1 MTMLAVP
8 HPAAGFGATPGS
20 ASADPL
26 APARHVI
33 AFMAVLAVPTLIAWG
48 LDERL
53 LHGVSVWSK
62 PLKFQAALALHF
74 ATLLLLAPLLSVETR
89 RSRTLRWSMLAAASM
104 AVLEIAYITLQ
115 AARGRASHFN
125 YDTPVEQVLYGLMG
139 LGATVIVVG
148 SFLYGWLAWRSRST
162 QSGARSGLGTGAAL
176 GLMVGSVLTLAIG
189 GYLSSRGSHWIGGD
203 LTDATGMPL
212 TGWST
217 TGGDLRPAHFLA
229 THMMQVLPVLGLVG
243 DRLRLPAI
251 GMWIAAAVYVAI
263 VTAVAAQALFGLPL
277 MAVTVPAS

>member
-1 MTMLAVP
+1 MTMFAVP
-8 HPAAGFGATPGS
+8 HAAVRFEATPG
-20 ASADPL
+20 AATADPL

-33 AFMAVLAVPTLIAWG
+33 AFMAVLAVPTLLAYG
-48 LDERL
+48 LDDRL

-74 ATLLLLAPLLSVETR
+74 ATLLLLAPLLSSESR
-89 RSRTLRWSMLAAASM
+89 RSQTLRWSLLAAAVM

-125 YDTPVEQVLYGLMG
+125 FDTSLEQALYSLMG
-139 LGATVIVVG
+139 LGATVIVAG
-148 SFLYGWLAWRSRST
+148 SFVFGWLIWRSRPADADDR
-162 QSGARSGLGTGAAL
+162 QGLRAGAAF
-176 GLMVGSVLTLAIG
+176 GLMVGSLLTLVIG
-189 GYLSSRGSHWIGGD
+189 GYLGSQTSHWIGGD

-229 THMMQVLPVLGLVG
+229 THMMQVLPVVGLLA
-243 DRLRLPAI
+243 DRLRLPASTL
-251 GMWIAAAVYVAI
+251 WLAAGIYVALTLTI
-263 VTAVAAQALFGLPL
+263 AAQALMGTPL
-277 MAVTVPAS
+277 FDL